1 MSGSVS
7 TSEGDQLGTLSA
19 AHHSDLFFF
28 PSPPPPDFFWGWFI
42 WSLFLLALPVATLG
56 LCCGVTAAVCQAP
69 WLMFYTTKLPP
80 RCLLG
85 GDSGFLCAESWIP
98 RHAELKFTAV
108 TLSSHK
114 TTWSVGQLAV
124 FPALP
129 TCFHTVRGLLC
140 FVSSCRT
147 LYKWHS

>member
-1 MSGSVS
+1 
-7 TSEGDQLGTLSA
+7 
-19 AHHSDLFFF
+19 
-28 PSPPPPDFFWGWFI
+28 
-42 WSLFLLALPVATLG
+42 
-56 LCCGVTAAVCQAP
+56 
-69 WLMFYTTKLPP
+69 MFYTTTKLPP

-85 GDSGFLCAESWIP
+85 GDSGFLCAESRLD

-140 FVSSCRT
+140 FAFLCRNLVHVEELKESILSSTNIGKDAPFRRDMVR
-147 LYKWHS
+147 LAS